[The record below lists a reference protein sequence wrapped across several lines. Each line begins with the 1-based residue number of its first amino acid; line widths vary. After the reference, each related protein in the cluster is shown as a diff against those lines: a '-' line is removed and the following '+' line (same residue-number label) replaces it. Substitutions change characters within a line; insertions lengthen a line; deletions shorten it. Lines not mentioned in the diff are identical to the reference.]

1 MKENDVKQIVNVTT
15 MNPVQVSA
23 LVGEMSKLS
32 QKLTQLKEGK
42 KRLNRAIYAVQKD
55 YESKQEMLL
64 KLFQSVDVKPE
75 ETFKQLELW

>member
-23 LVGEMSKLS
+23 IVGEMSKLS
-32 QKLTQLKEGK
+32 QKLAQLKEGK